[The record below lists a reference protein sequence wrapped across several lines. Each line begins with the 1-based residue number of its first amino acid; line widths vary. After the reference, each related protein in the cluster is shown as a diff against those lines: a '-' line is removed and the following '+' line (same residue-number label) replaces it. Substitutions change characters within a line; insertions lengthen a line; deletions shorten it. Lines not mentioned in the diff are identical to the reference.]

1 MKRIEEIIDL
11 LKCFKARTDKLGAQ
25 DDITIT
31 LIIPT
36 FEYFRN
42 TLNAVKPGESSM
54 IKSMKAHM
62 LIKLN
67 SRYDEDQKEY
77 LSQCSFLDP
86 RFKKSVEFD
95 MGSFVDRVKD
105 IVISYTEII
114 HPTENQTLENI
125 ENESFAHTRR
135 EKPISTSKSNTSTS
149 KSSNTGEKV
158 HEIFTDDQS
167 DDDTEITDSLDMITK
182 IKAEIEI

>member
-1 MKRIEEIIDL
+1 MLISIVQNKDSTTIALSHNKKLQLILNFDEMKRIEEIIDL
-11 LKCFKARTDKLGAQ
+11 LKCFKASTDKLGAQ

-95 MGSFVDRVKD
+95 MGSFVDKLKN

-114 HPTENQTLENI
+114 HATDDQTLENI
-125 ENESFAHTRR
+125 EN
-135 EKPISTSKSNTSTS
+135 
-149 KSSNTGEKV
+149 
-158 HEIFTDDQS
+158 
-167 DDDTEITDSLDMITK
+167 
-182 IKAEIEI
+182 